1 MSTDTYRS
9 IKEKAVGLFK
19 DKGSKFIAYAYPVE
33 NEKEIKAI
41 IQDLKKQHYSAR
53 HHCYAYR
60 LGPKGEN
67 YRANDDG
74 EPSGTAGRPIL
85 GQLLSNKL
93 TNVLVVVVRYFG
105 GTLLGVS
112 GLINAYKNATS
123 DVIAQSKIITHIIEH
138 IYKLTFDYSLQSSV
152 MRIIKKDDVK
162 IVDAK
167 YEMNCELTVAIRLN
181 KEDEVINKFNM
192 IDQLKVELFAELG

>member
-9 IKEKAVGLFK
+9 IKENAEGLFK
-19 DKGSKFIAYAYPVE
+19 DKGSKFIAYAYPVDT
-33 NEKEIKAI
+33 EKEIKDI

-60 LGPKGEN
+60 LGPKGED

-74 EPSGTAGRPIL
+74 EPSGTAGRPIH
-85 GQLLSNKL
+85 GQLLSNEL

-112 GLINAYKNATS
+112 GLINAYKTAAANVLANAEI
-123 DVIAQSKIITHIIEH
+123 VTHIIDNH
-138 IYKLTFDYSLQSSV
+138 YDLTFDYPLQSSV
-152 MRIIKKDDVK
+152 MRIIKEDELS
-162 IVDAK
+162 IVNAV
-167 YEMNCELTVAIRLN
+167 YEMNCKLTVAVRLN
-181 KEDEVINKFNM
+181 KEEEVLGKFNK
-192 IDQLKVELFAELG
+192 IDQLKVDLIT

>member
-9 IKEKAVGLFK
+9 IKENAEGLFK
-19 DKGSKFIAYAYPVE
+19 DKGSKFIAYAYPVDT
-33 NEKEIKAI
+33 EKQIKDI

-60 LGPKGEN
+60 LGPKGED

-74 EPSGTAGRPIL
+74 EPSGTAGRPIH
-85 GQLLSNKL
+85 GQLLSNEL

-112 GLINAYKNATS
+112 GLINAYKTAAANVLANAEI
-123 DVIAQSKIITHIIEH
+123 VTHIIDNH
-138 IYKLTFDYSLQSSV
+138 YDLTFDYPLQSSV
-152 MRIIKKDDVK
+152 MRIIKEDELS
-162 IVDAK
+162 IVNAV
-167 YEMNCELTVAIRLN
+167 YEMNCKLTVAVRLN
-181 KEDEVINKFNM
+181 KEEEVLGKFNK
-192 IDQLKVELFAELG
+192 IDQLKVDLIT

>member
-9 IKEKAVGLFK
+9 IKEKAEGLFK

-85 GQLLSNKL
+85 GQLLSNEL

-152 MRIIKKDDVK
+152 MRIIKEDNVK
-162 IVDAK
+162 IVAAK
-167 YEMNCELTVAIRLN
+167 YEMNCKLKVAVRLN
-181 KEDEVINKFNM
+181 KEDEVINKFKKIN
-192 IDQLKVELFAELG
+192 QLKVELFTELG